1 MTYDVSIKNDIFHI
15 VFFVALFSVAVQ
27 GTLIPLIA
35 RRLGLVDSSTPV
47 LKTFTDYEEELNTKL
62 LEYAVH
68 EKSAWANQTLMD
80 ADIPEE
86 ILVVMIKRQNEV
98 LIPKGNTMIL
108 PGDILVLSGNDI
120 EERLE
125 QRRRKKTLAAKTKE
139 Q

>member
-1 MTYDVSIKNDIFHI
+1 
-15 VFFVALFSVAVQ
+15 
-27 GTLIPLIA
+27 
-35 RRLGLVDSSTPV
+35 
-47 LKTFTDYEEELNTKL
+47 
-62 LEYAVH
+62 
-68 EKSAWANQTLMD
+68 
-80 ADIPEE
+80 
-86 ILVVMIKRQNEV
+86 MIKRQNEV

>member
-1 MTYDVSIKNDIFHI
+1 MKRSY
-15 VFFVALFSVAVQ
+15 
-27 GTLIPLIA
+27 
-35 RRLGLVDSSTPV
+35 
-47 LKTFTDYEEELNTKL
+47 TKL